1 MKHTIVKRTLAG
13 LLALTLVGGALP
25 SVEIGNVKLLDT
37 AVTAKADYALEGNGT
52 EAGQVAGGWEFTQG
66 GVAPSNNEAA
76 VAALEKATLDIDGIA
91 YTPVAVLG
99 TQAVAGTNYAILC
112 KVKAVAPEAKAQYQI
127 IYVYEDLEGT
137 AKIIG
142 RKHII
147 GGETAPGSFE
157 ANDGDFLY
165 NENENKAIFEAF
177 DSAYEGLAG
186 VDNRAY
192 AYLGRQVV
200 AGTNY
205 LFLAS
210 ATPVV
215 PNPKST
221 YNFTT
226 IYVDT
231 DGKAQV
237 NGHAKI
243 ELGEMDEELFDP
255 TDVIYYAAAEPT
267 CTMPGIVDY
276 WYDSKNNKL
285 YLDEALTQE
294 FTDWNDVVI
303 PPLGHDLDEP
313 EWTWGEDNKT
323 AHVTVTCKR
332 CKEKVVDADA
342 KVTVKRVEPT
352 VEKAGSVTYTA
363 AVMVGGEYYVDTKVE
378 VLDKL
383 SASNMPLITFE
394 RGDFRVKLN
403 WTASEGATRY
413 AVCGYVN
420 KTWKILAQGNDTS
433 YVLTKLTPGVNYKV
447 AVIPMIDGAWK
458 MDFSNAVTVT
468 PKALKVPKLT
478 VEQGENDIK
487 LDWIEVEGAE
497 KYGICGVVS
506 GKWTLLDEGFNTSYI
521 LKNLKPGTKYT
532 VAVIAKINGK
542 WVKDYSNQVEVT
554 TKTPVMPTVSYEK
567 GKNAVKLTWTEY
579 EGAEKYAVCGYSSG
593 KWTKLAEGTGTSYIM
608 NNLKTGST
616 YKVAVTVKVNGR
628 WKVDYSNAIEVA
640 PLDQRVLEY
649 PEVKSQAYK
658 DKFILKWSAVKNAEG
673 YALAVKQSGKWTIKK
688 QFDANTTTF
697 TSPSMSKGDYRMVII
712 AKVDGKWQTN
722 DADNRAITVSI
733 F

>member
-1 MKHTIVKRTLAG
+1 V
-13 LLALTLVGGALP
+13 LP
-25 SVEIGNVKLLDT
+25 KQSIT
-37 AVTAKADYALEGNGT
+37 YH
-52 EAGQVAGGWEFTQG
+52 
-66 GVAPSNNEAA
+66 P
-76 VAALEKATLDIDGIA
+76 AT
-91 YTPVAVLG
+91 
-99 TQAVAGTNYAILC
+99 
-112 KVKAVAPEAKAQYQI
+112 
-127 IYVYEDLEGT
+127 
-137 AKIIG
+137 
-142 RKHII
+142 
-147 GGETAPGSFE
+147 
-157 ANDGDFLY
+157 
-165 NENENKAIFEAF
+165 
-177 DSAYEGLAG
+177 
-186 VDNRAY
+186 
-192 AYLGRQVV
+192 
-200 AGTNY
+200 
-205 LFLAS
+205 
-210 ATPVV
+210 
-215 PNPKST
+215 
-221 YNFTT
+221 
-226 IYVDT
+226 
-231 DGKAQV
+231 
-237 NGHAKI
+237 
-243 ELGEMDEELFDP
+243 
-255 TDVIYYAAAEPT
+255 EPT
-267 CTMPGIVDY
+267 CTEPGNVEY
-276 WYDSKNNKL
+276 WLDSVNQKI

-294 FTDWNDVVI
+294 VTSLLDLVI
-303 PPLGHDLDEP
+303 PALEHDLDEP

-332 CKEKVVDADA
+332 CKEKVVDEDA

-352 VEKAGSVTYTA
+352 AEKAGSVTYTA

-383 SASNMPLITFE
+383 SASNMPVITFE

-433 YVLTKLTPGVNYKV
+433 YILTKLTPGVNYKV

-487 LDWIEVEGAE
+487 LDWTEVEGAE

-673 YALAVKQSGKWTIKK
+673 YALAVKQSGKWIIKK